1 MTDPYG
7 CIFIHAKQ
15 GGQLPA
21 AFTDRYHVHLLV
33 RQGSMSFS
41 DGKNFFT
48 SRKDDLVIWQMS
60 NTIQRVEYSDDFE
73 ADVLL
78 ASPSF
83 LQQYNPEMVWASKGF
98 LFIRINP
105 SFHLDDESL
114 QLMNVDFELFR
125 LRLELP
131 DNSFKREVL
140 GRVMQI
146 FLFDL
151 WTVCQHGLSQMETN
165 DNTARIFLRFLSLAQ
180 QHART
185 EREVAFYADKLCIT
199 PKYLSQVTRTVTNL
213 PASQWIQFY
222 AAFELVSL
230 LNDTTKTLTEVS
242 DLMHFE
248 NVSHFSRYVK
258 KTLGKTPSAYR
269 QK

>member
-1 MTDPYG
+1 MEDIYG
-7 CIFIHAKQ
+7 CNVINVSDGRLLKESV
-15 GGQLPA
+15 GK
-21 AFTDRYHVHLLV
+21 YHMHILV
-33 RQGSMSFS
+33 RHGDMSFS
-41 DGKNFFT
+41 DGKNVFI
-48 SRKDDLVIWQMS
+48 SKENDLVIWQMS
-60 NTIQRVEYSDDFE
+60 NTIQRIECSNDFE

-78 ASPSF
+78 LSWQF

-98 LFIRINP
+98 IFIRINP
-105 SFHLDDESL
+105 SIHLDEEAL
-114 QLMNVDFELFR
+114 KLMDNDFALFR
-125 LRLELP
+125 NRLLMS
-131 DNSFKREVL
+131 DTGFKREIL

-146 FLFDL
+146 FIYDL
-151 WTVCQHGLSQMETN
+151 WMVCQQGLSQMDTT
-165 DNTARIFLRFLSLAQ
+165 DNTARIFLRFLTLAQ
-180 QHART
+180 QNAMT

-199 PKYLSQVTRTVTNL
+199 PKYLSQVSRNVTGL

-222 AAFELVSL
+222 SSFELVSL

-258 KTLGKTPSAYR
+258 KILGKAPSEYR

>member
-1 MTDPYG
+1 MKNSYG
-7 CIFIHAKQ
+7 CALVHCKT

-21 AFTDRYHVHLLV
+21 EFTGSYHVHLLM
-33 RQGSMSFS
+33 RQGEMSFS
-41 DGKNFFT
+41 DGKNVFT

-60 NTIQRVEYSDDFE
+60 NTIQRVECSDDFE

-78 ASPSF
+78 ASPGF

-105 SFHLDDESL
+105 SFHLDEESL
-114 QLMNVDFELFR
+114 RLIDADFELFR
-125 LRLELP
+125 LRLGLP

-165 DNTARIFLRFLSLAQ
+165 DNTARLFLRFLSLAQ

-199 PKYLSQVTRTVTNL
+199 PKYLSEVAKKVSGMSANY
-213 PASQWIQFY
+213 WINRY
-222 AAFELVSL
+222 TALDISRRLRDRSL
-230 LNDTTKTLTEVS
+230 SFTDIS
-242 DLMHFE
+242 DMYGFSSL
-248 NVSHFSRYVK
+248 SHFNRYVK
-258 KTLGKTPSAYR
+258 KNLGATPADFR
-269 QK
+269 E